1 MHVRL
6 LTGVLV
12 WSLAPGLWPAP
23 AVAAVAQSQPE
34 EAAAERAEAYRL
46 FLQGRHLENQGDI
59 EGAVR
64 AYQDAARLDPES
76 GELLA
81 ELSSVYARR
90 NRNDEAV
97 AAAREALERDPEN
110 QSAHR
115 ILGLL
120 FAARASERSGTAE
133 DARLAVR
140 HLEQARETLL
150 SDYNVEL
157 TLARLYLQTDAA
169 QSAVDLLEELQKDAP
184 GLSETGMLLARAYEH
199 VGRVGDAVTTLE
211 QAVAGGRPSSRVLR
225 RLAELYGKDG
235 RWSDAVGVYERA
247 VELNPRSARTKR
259 ELANAL
265 LRAGRPARAREVLDD
280 LVTLRPNDVF
290 GLYLLS
296 EVELELRNFDAA
308 EDAARRLIEVEP
320 EGVRG
325 ALALAEVYSQK
336 REHRRVVEVLA
347 PLLENAADRGLRP
360 EQVAGILGRVG
371 FAHEQLQEY
380 EAASSVYERGV
391 ELMPNSLAFGGR
403 LAQAYIDA
411 GRPADARRVLGGVQE
426 QHRGSLTV
434 TRLEARVLGDE
445 GDIDA
450 GVALLREALQSRTER
465 PRAYLVLAAYY
476 GHYERFDEAI
486 ELLESAANR
495 FTDDTSIL
503 FRLGAVLEQSGRH
516 MEAES
521 RFRRILDLN
530 PEHAATLNYLG
541 YMLADRGERLD
552 ESVMLLERAIE
563 ADPYNGAYLD
573 SLGWAYFKLD
583 RLDRAEPLLQQA
595 SEQMA
600 WNSVIQDH
608 LGDLMLRL
616 GRYADAIAAW
626 ERALA
631 GDGHEVERA
640 AIERKIGDARRQLE
654 RQ

>member
-1 MHVRL
+1 MPSRPFVAVLFWL
-6 LTGVLV
+6 LLPGF
-12 WSLAPGLWPAP
+12 WLAPVRPA
-23 AVAAVAQSQPE
+23 AAQPE
-34 EAAAERAEAYRL
+34 AGQAAAERAAAYRL

-64 AYQDAARLDPES
+64 AYREAAALDLES

-97 AAAREALERDPEN
+97 AVAREALERDPEN
-110 QSAHR
+110 RTAHR

-120 FAARASERSGTAE
+120 FAARAGERSATAE

-150 SDYNVEL
+150 TDYNVEL
-157 TLARLYLQTDAA
+157 TLARLYMQTDAA
-169 QSAVDLLEELQKDAP
+169 QRAVDLLEELRKDAP
-184 GLSETGMLLARAYEH
+184 GLAETGMLLARAYEQ

-211 QAVAGGRPSSRVLR
+211 QAVAAGRPSSRVLR

-235 RWSDAVGVYERA
+235 RWSDAVEVYERA
-247 VELNPRSARTKR
+247 VDLNPRSARTRR

-265 LRAGRPARAREVLDD
+265 LRAGRPARARDVLDE
-280 LVTLRPNDVF
+280 LVELRPNDVY

-308 EDAARRLIEVEP
+308 EAAARRLVEVEP
-320 EGVRG
+320 EGLRG
-325 ALALAEVYSQK
+325 ALALAEVYSRK

-347 PLLENAADRGLRP
+347 PLLENTQDTGLRP
-360 EQVAGILGRVG
+360 EQVAGLLGRVG
-371 FAHEQLQEY
+371 FAYEQLQEY
-380 EAASSVYERGV
+380 EAASRVYEQGV
-391 ELMPNSLAFGGR
+391 ELMPSSLAFGGR

-411 GRPADARRVLGGVQE
+411 SQLADARRVLDAMREEHG
-426 QHRGSLTV
+426 GSLTV
-434 TRLEARVLGDE
+434 TRLTARVLGDA

-450 GVALLREALQSRTER
+450 GIALLEEALRSRTGQ
-465 PRAYLVLAAYY
+465 PRAYLALAAYY
-476 GHYERFDEAI
+476 GHYERFDAAI
-486 ELLESAANR
+486 ELLESADGR
-495 FTDDTSIL
+495 FPDETSIL
-503 FRLGAVLEQSGRH
+503 FRLGALLEQSGRPAD
-516 MEAES
+516 AE
-521 RFRRILDLN
+521 RNFRRILELN

-541 YMLADRGERLD
+541 YMLADRGERLE

-563 ADPYNGAYLD
+563 SDPYNGAYLD

-631 GDGHEVERA
+631 GDGQEVERA

-654 RQ
+654 R

>member
-1 MHVRL
+1 MH
-6 LTGVLV
+6 V
-12 WSLAPGLWPAP
+12 WSLAILFPWLLVAGLWQVAVNPA
-23 AVAAVAQSQPE
+23 AAQPQI
-34 EAAAERAEAYRL
+34 EAAAAQRAEAYRL
-46 FLQGRHLENQGDI
+46 FLHGRHLEDQGDI
-59 EGAVR
+59 EGAVN
-64 AYQDAARLDPES
+64 AYLEAAELDPES

-97 AAAREALERDPEN
+97 AAAQEALERDPEN

-120 FAARASERSGTAE
+120 FAARASEREGTSE

-150 SDYNVEL
+150 SDFNVEL
-157 TLARLYLQTDAA
+157 TLARLYLRTDAA

-184 GLSETGMLLARAYEH
+184 GLSETGMLLASAYEL
-199 VGRVGDAVTTLE
+199 VDRIGDAVTTLE
-211 QAVAGGRPSSRVLR
+211 QVVAGGRPSSRVLR

-235 RWSDAVGVYERA
+235 RWSDAVEVYERA
-247 VELNPRSARTKR
+247 VDLNPRSARTRR

-265 LRAGRPARAREVLDD
+265 VRANRPSRARDVLDE
-280 LVTLRPNDVF
+280 LIELRPNDVY
-290 GLYLLS
+290 GLYLLA

-308 EDAARRLIEVEP
+308 EDAARRLMEVEP
-320 EGVRG
+320 GGLRG
-325 ALALAEVYSQK
+325 ALALAEVYSEK
-336 REHRRVVEVLA
+336 REHNRVVQVLM
-347 PLLENAADRGLRP
+347 PLLDAGDEHGLRP
-360 EQVAGILGRVG
+360 EQVAGLLGRVG
-371 FAHEQLQEY
+371 FAYEQLQDY
-380 EAASSVYERGV
+380 EAASRVYERGV
-391 ELMPNSLAFGGR
+391 RLMPNSLAFSSR

-411 GRPADARRVLGGVQE
+411 GLLAEASRVLGQVQD
-426 QHRGSLTV
+426 QHRASLTV
-434 TRLEARVLGDE
+434 TRLQARILGDE
-445 GDIDA
+445 GDVDA
-450 GVALLREALQSRTER
+450 GVALLREALQARIEQ
-465 PRAYLVLAAYY
+465 PRAYLVLAAFY
-476 GHYERFDEAI
+476 GHYERYDAAI
-486 ELLESAANR
+486 ELLEAAEDR
-495 FTDDTSIL
+495 FAENTSIL

-516 MEAES
+516 ADAER

-530 PEHAATLNYLG
+530 PEHAATLNYFG
-541 YMLADRGERLD
+541 YMLADRGERLE

-616 GRYADAIAAW
+616 GRFADAIAAW

-640 AIERKIGDARRQLE
+640 AIERKIGDARRKLE
-654 RQ
+654 R